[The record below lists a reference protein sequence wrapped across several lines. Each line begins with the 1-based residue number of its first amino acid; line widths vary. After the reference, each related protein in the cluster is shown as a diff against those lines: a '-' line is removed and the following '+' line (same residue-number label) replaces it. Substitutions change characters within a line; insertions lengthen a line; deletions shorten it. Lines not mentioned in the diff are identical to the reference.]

1 MRRHGLWWAL
11 TALLVV
17 GAWGVAMADG
27 CFVPRHRPGVR
38 PQDISEPNQKAL
50 IVFQDGMEDLIV
62 QARYQGG
69 SEDFAWLVPT
79 PVRPRVGKCSNKLFH
94 ELSRFTAPSLMPA
107 SSRSETTG
115 GAHRDNVVVYERKQV
130 GVYDVT
136 VLGASGAGG
145 LLHWLNTHGYA
156 VSSRLKGLLDEYIHR
171 GWTFTAMRIDLRK
184 AGGGNPDKVR
194 RLLASGE
201 LQSLR
206 LTFAATQ
213 PIYPLKISSAN
224 RGSTEILL
232 YLMTPGE
239 PDTRGFQKQY
249 SRRLEAGVC
258 NLLTERLPEV
268 HRDLV
273 LTKLVRVMR
282 SEDMVEDLV
291 FRLGARPHPMP
302 HPMR

>member
-1 MRRHGLWWAL
+1 MRRYGMWLVL
-11 TALLVV
+11 TALLTV
-17 GAWGVAMADG
+17 GAWGVAGADG
-27 CFVPRHRPGVR
+27 CFVPRHRTGAR

-50 IVFQDGMEDLIV
+50 IVFQDGVEDLIV

-69 SEDFAWLVPT
+69 DEDFAWVVPT
-79 PVRPRVGKCSNKLFH
+79 PARPQVGKCSNKLFH
-94 ELSRFTAPSLMPA
+94 ELSRFTAPPMPTA
-107 SSRSETTG
+107 PSRSESNAG
-115 GAHRDNVVVYERKQV
+115 GARDGVTVYERKQV

-136 VLGASGAGG
+136 VLGATGAGG
-145 LLHWLNTHGYA
+145 LLHWLNSHGYA
-156 VSSRLKGLLDEYIHR
+156 VSSRLKGLLDGYIRR

-184 AGGGNPDKVR
+184 AGGGNPEKVR

-206 LTFAATQ
+206 LTFPASQ

-224 RGSTEILL
+224 RGSTEVLL

-239 PDTRGFQKQY
+239 PDTLGFQQQY
-249 SRRLEAGVC
+249 SRRLDAGVC
-258 NLLTERLPEV
+258 NLLTERLPEI
-268 HRDLV
+268 HRGLV

-282 SEDMVEDLV
+282 SEDMVDDLV
-291 FRLGARPHPMP
+291 FRLGRKQ